1 MTLLT
6 TDVETS
12 LWDFAQQ
19 VGSFALTLLSVV
31 IAAGAVAKMVGK
43 TPWWKRQVERRAR
56 ERAERDRER
65 IEATVRAVD
74 EQLVRPLREKVD
86 AIHHTTTVNGG
97 KSNPPTLR
105 DEVSSAVKVASLIA
119 VNLADLSER
128 MDQHEDAGVRYVARV
143 REVLAEHGINLPE
156 IDGRP

>member
-1 MTLLT
+1 MSLLT

-12 LWDFAQQ
+12 LWNFAQQ
-19 VGSFALTLLSVV
+19 VGSFALTLLSVI

-105 DEVSSAVKVASLIA
+105 DEVSSAVKVAGLIA
-119 VNLADLSER
+119 VNLAELADR
-128 MDQHEDAGVRYVARV
+128 FDQHEDAGRNYIERV
-143 REVLAEHGINLPE
+143 RQIFAEHGIELP
-156 IDGRP
+156 DR